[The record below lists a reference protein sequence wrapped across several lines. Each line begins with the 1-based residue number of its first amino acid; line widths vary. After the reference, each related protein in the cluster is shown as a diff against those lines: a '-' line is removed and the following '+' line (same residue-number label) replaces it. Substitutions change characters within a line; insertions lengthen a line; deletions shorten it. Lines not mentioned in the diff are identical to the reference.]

1 MFIGRDRQP
10 ASRRPTSR
18 TCVDHVAHSVAGAHG
33 ASPRHGHRIRPSQ
46 YPLPPHAQRKV
57 RMTRVSRMF
66 VPLALSGLLAGGIVV
81 ACHHSEAPTAPRP
94 DPVAPGGQP
103 ASGLGPSDHVGN
115 SLGDAGTAVDASISP
130 PPGSSALSPRF
141 PSVRSRDGRAPSVLL
156 AAQPTGGAPSPGTTS
171 PGTTSGGTTSP
182 GGTQPGGT
190 QPGAPL
196 PSPAPG
202 AGSGT
207 GSSSPGV
214 PGTSGPSDAGV
225 SDSYTPPVRPASDAR
240 SASDSQVTPILQ
252 RD

>member
-1 MFIGRDRQP
+1 
-10 ASRRPTSR
+10 
-18 TCVDHVAHSVAGAHG
+18 
-33 ASPRHGHRIRPSQ
+33 
-46 YPLPPHAQRKV
+46 
-57 RMTRVSRMF
+57 MTRVSRMF

-115 SLGDAGTAVDASISP
+115 SLGDAGNGEAVDAPISP

-171 PGTTSGGTTSP
+171 PGTSPGTTSP
-182 GGTQPGGT
+182 GTTSPGTTSPGATSPGGT

-202 AGSGT
+202 TGSGT
-207 GSSSPGV
+207 GSSSPGL
-214 PGTSGPSDAGV
+214 PGSTNGPSDAGV

-240 SASDSQVTPILQ
+240 SASDSQITPILQ